1 MYHFGHVGH
10 FWLKLS
16 PSNFQLLPSKAVDS
30 GLNK

>member
-1 MYHFGHVGH
+1 MYHFDRVRH
-10 FWLKLS
+10 FWLELS